1 MFIQTENFGSS
12 NEFRCRKHN
21 ENYNYRTHLHQFA
34 ELMFVLDGEIEV
46 TVDNRVETAKAGQ
59 FILIFPLQS
68 HSFRTPEFSR
78 VWNCVFTQSLVSDF
92 FILYDGRVGEHAV
105 FDGSEH
111 SRECFTRLLVD
122 GGDMRLFSV
131 KSCLYAALADFV
143 SQTVPTARTSDSR
156 LSSKF
161 IGWLRENAASP
172 VTLADAAKSL
182 GYAENY
188 LSHQIA
194 KLFGMNFRNLLGCL
208 RAEKAKELLST
219 TDKTILQIAYECGF
233 GSERSFSR
241 SFGRA
246 TGETPSTYRHCTADR
261 IAWMHDNPSFCVDVK
276 KDGS

>member
-1 MFIQTENFGSS
+1 MFVQTENFGSS
-12 NEFRCRKHN
+12 NEFRCRKHK
-21 ENYNYRTHLHQFA
+21 ENYQYPTHLHQFA
-34 ELMFVLDGEIEV
+34 ELMLVLDGEIEV
-46 TVDNRVETAKAGQ
+46 TVDNRTETARAGQ

-68 HSFRTPEFSR
+68 HSFRTPEHSR
-78 VWNCVFTQSLVSDF
+78 VWNCVFTSSMVSDF
-92 FILYDGRVGEHAV
+92 FNLFDGRVGEHSV

-111 SRECFTRLLVD
+111 SLDCFTRLLVD
-122 GGDMRLFSV
+122 GDDLRYFSV

-143 SQTVPTARTSDSR
+143 SQTVPTTRASDSR
-156 LSSKF
+156 LSSKL
-161 IGWLRENAASP
+161 IDWLGENAASP
-172 VTLADAAKSL
+172 VTLADAARSL

-188 LSHQIA
+188 LSHQIT

-241 SFGRA
+241 SFERA
-246 TGETPSTYRHCTADR
+246 TGNTPTLYRHGTDDR
-261 IAWMHDNPSFCVDVK
+261 IAWIHDNPSFCVDEK

>member
-1 MFIQTENFGSS
+1 MFVQTENFGSS
-12 NEFRCRKHN
+12 NEFRCRRHK

-34 ELMFVLDGEIEV
+34 ELMLVLEGEIEV
-46 TVDNRVETAKAGQ
+46 TTDSRTEIARAGQ

-68 HSFRTPEFSR
+68 HSFRTPELSR

-92 FILYDGRVGEHAV
+92 FNLYNGRVGERAV

-122 GGDMRLFSV
+122 GDDLRFFSV

-143 SQTVPTARTSDSR
+143 SQTAPTARASDSR
-156 LSSKF
+156 LSSKL
-161 IGWLRENAASP
+161 IDWLGENAASP
-172 VTLADAAKSL
+172 VTLADAASSL

-188 LSHQIA
+188 LSHKIT
-194 KLFGMNFRNLLGCL
+194 KLFGMSFRNLLGCL

-219 TDKTILQIAYECGF
+219 TDRTILQIAYECGF

-241 SFGRA
+241 SFERA
-246 TGETPSTYRHCTADR
+246 TGDTPGIYRHNTDER
-261 IAWMHDNPSFCVDVK
+261 IAWMHDNPSFCVDEK

>member
-1 MFIQTENFGSS
+1 MFVQTENFGSS
-12 NEFRCRKHN
+12 NEFRCRKHK

-34 ELMFVLDGEIEV
+34 ELMLVLEGEIEV
-46 TVDNRVETAKAGQ
+46 TIDSRTEIARAGQ

-92 FILYDGRVGEHAV
+92 FNLYNSRVGERAV

-122 GGDMRLFSV
+122 GDDLRFFSV

-143 SQTVPTARTSDSR
+143 SQTAPTARTSDSR
-156 LSSKF
+156 LSSKL
-161 IGWLRENAASP
+161 IDWLGENAASP
-172 VTLADAAKSL
+172 VTLADAASSL

-188 LSHQIA
+188 LSHKIT
-194 KLFGMNFRNLLGCL
+194 KLFGMSFRNLLGCL

-241 SFGRA
+241 SFERA
-246 TGETPSTYRHCTADR
+246 TGDTPGIYRHNTDER
-261 IAWMHDNPSFCVDVK
+261 IAWMHDNPSFCVDEK

>member
-1 MFIQTENFGSS
+1 MFVQTENFGSS
-12 NEFRCRKHN
+12 NEFRCRRHK

-34 ELMFVLDGEIEV
+34 ELMLVLEGEIEV
-46 TVDNRVETAKAGQ
+46 TTDSRTEIARAGQ

-68 HSFRTPEFSR
+68 HSFRTPELSR

-92 FILYDGRVGEHAV
+92 FNLYNGRVGERAV

-122 GGDMRLFSV
+122 GDDLRFFSV

-143 SQTVPTARTSDSR
+143 SQTAPTARTSDSR
-156 LSSKF
+156 LSSKL
-161 IGWLRENAASP
+161 IDWLGENAASP
-172 VTLADAAKSL
+172 VTLADAASSL

-188 LSHQIA
+188 LSHKIT
-194 KLFGMNFRNLLGCL
+194 KLFGMSFRNLLGCL

-241 SFGRA
+241 SFERA
-246 TGETPSTYRHCTADR
+246 TGDTPGIYRHNTDER
-261 IAWMHDNPSFCVDVK
+261 IAWMHDNPSFCVDEK

>member
-12 NEFRCRKHN
+12 NEFRCRKHK

-34 ELMFVLDGEIEV
+34 ELMLVLEGEIEV
-46 TVDNRVETAKAGQ
+46 TTDSRTEIARAGQ

-68 HSFRTPEFSR
+68 HSFRTPELSR

-92 FILYDGRVGEHAV
+92 FNLYNGRVGERAV

-122 GGDMRLFSV
+122 GDDLRFFSV

-143 SQTVPTARTSDSR
+143 SQTAPTARTSDSR
-156 LSSKF
+156 LSSKL
-161 IGWLRENAASP
+161 IDWLGENAASP
-172 VTLADAAKSL
+172 VTLADAASSL

-188 LSHQIA
+188 LSHKIT
-194 KLFGMNFRNLLGCL
+194 KLFGMSFRNLLGCL

-241 SFGRA
+241 SFERA
-246 TGETPSTYRHCTADR
+246 TGDTPSIYRHNTDER
-261 IAWMHDNPSFCVDVK
+261 IAWMHDNPSFCVDEK